1 MEIGG
6 LIWACI
12 VIMITHAAIYRKGMF
27 SEKNIVSLAKY
38 IVSIKK
44 MKEKKKKW
52 QKK

>member
-12 VIMITHAAIYRKGMF
+12 VIMTTHAAIYRKGMF
-27 SEKNIVSLAKY
+27 SEKNIAALAKY
-38 IVSIKK
+38 FITTKK
-44 MKEKKKKW
+44 LKEKKKW